1 MLKCNESKTDRM
13 IRIILGVILLIM
25 GIAINAWWL
34 IVIAAIALITGIIGF
49 CLLYAILGINTCKT
63 AQ

>member
-1 MLKCNESKTDRM
+1 MLKCNESKTDRT
-13 IRIILGVILLIM
+13 IRIILGVILLIL

-49 CLLYAILGINTCKT
+49 CLLYAIFGINTCKT